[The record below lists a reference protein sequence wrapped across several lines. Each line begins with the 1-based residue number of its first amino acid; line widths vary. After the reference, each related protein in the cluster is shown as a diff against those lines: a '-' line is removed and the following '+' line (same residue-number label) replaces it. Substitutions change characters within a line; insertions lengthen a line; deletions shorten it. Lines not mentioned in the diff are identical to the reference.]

1 MKADKKE
8 TLMKLRTAQSIYL
21 VFSKCSRM
29 PFVACDPETF
39 DDQVLLYF
47 DKEAA
52 EEGVKK
58 LTGAGEQVQLI
69 EMKNQ
74 MFLPFYTGLFPVGV
88 NALLVD
94 EGTEGE
100 IRIQLDELVR
110 RPDVPEGK
118 ARVENPQMHLTAL
131 YFVQE
136 HRKPGR
142 GTEMTGKLQELNE
155 EMLAHFQKGR
165 YLVAVHEKE
174 GIPVLKQKDGR
185 VYQPVFTDIAEFR
198 KFDKEKKFRVSVVE
212 AAKLPDIIL
221 EGVSGVAVNPLGVNV
236 VLNIRRSQAK
246 SQERK
251 LEEIIQEEIVKGNQ
265 EQEDGH
271 EKTI

>member
-47 DKEAA
+47 
-52 EEGVKK
+52 
-58 LTGAGEQVQLI
+58 GAGEQVQLI

-74 MFLPFYTGLFPVGV
+74 MFLPFYTGLFPMGV

-136 HRKPGR
+136 HRKPGS
-142 GTEMTGKLQELNE
+142 
-155 EMLAHFQKGR
+155 FS
-165 YLVAVHEKE
+165 E
-174 GIPVLKQKDGR
+174 G
-185 VYQPVFTDIAEFR
+185 
-198 KFDKEKKFRVSVVE
+198 
-212 AAKLPDIIL
+212 
-221 EGVSGVAVNPLGVNV
+221 PL
-236 VLNIRRSQAK
+236 SC
-246 SQERK
+246 SCS
-251 LEEIIQEEIVKGNQ
+251 
-265 EQEDGH
+265 
-271 EKTI
+271 

>member
-1 MKADKKE
+1 
-8 TLMKLRTAQSIYL
+8 MKLRTAQSIYL

-74 MFLPFYTGLFPVGV
+74 MFLPFYTGLFPMGV

-185 VYQPVFTDIAEFR
+185 V
-198 KFDKEKKFRVSVVE
+198 
-212 AAKLPDIIL
+212 
-221 EGVSGVAVNPLGVNV
+221 
-236 VLNIRRSQAK
+236 
-246 SQERK
+246 
-251 LEEIIQEEIVKGNQ
+251 
-265 EQEDGH
+265 
-271 EKTI
+271 